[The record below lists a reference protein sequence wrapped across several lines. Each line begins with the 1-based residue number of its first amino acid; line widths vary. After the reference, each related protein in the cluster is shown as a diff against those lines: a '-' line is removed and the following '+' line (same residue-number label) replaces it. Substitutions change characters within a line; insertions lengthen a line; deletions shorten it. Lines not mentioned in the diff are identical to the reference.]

1 MTMWL
6 KFIFGLFLFLC
17 GGWSEEPLP
26 KLSPE
31 MGQALRKLS
40 LPGIKL
46 NLEERCVDVNATV
59 CLHKG

>member
-17 GGWSEEPLP
+17 VGWSEEPLP

-31 MGQALRKLS
+31 MGQALRKLN

-46 NLEERCVDVNATV
+46 T
-59 CLHKG
+59 K